1 MGRICVYVHISDCL
15 EIVYELPVLPSNT
28 ASETYVY
35 KLEAVPSA
43 DWIFIFGVPA
53 WRSLGEYVTL
63 GRMFYNSLFK
73 QKVEAASVTAII
85 SSLLHSLRRPLL

>member
-1 MGRICVYVHISDCL
+1 MARVPKMACGKMFLSRVIRFCPNFFKILLPYQLLYMGRICVYVHISDCL

-53 WRSLGEYVTL
+53 WR
-63 GRMFYNSLFK
+63 
-73 QKVEAASVTAII
+73 
-85 SSLLHSLRRPLL
+85 